1 VGVLKQVYFFM
12 NKKIFVSIASYRDP
26 ELPKTVG
33 DIISNAEHPELLRIV
48 VYEQNGP
55 DDPSIRDIYLEEQ
68 VLVLYD
74 HFSLAKGPNWARA
87 KIQKEY
93 CNEEYYLQIDSHMRC
108 IKNWDTI
115 LKHMLELVPEPAVLT
130 QYPPEYEID
139 QLYCKE
145 TSTSCSVMS
154 KTIDGLDPDKIRTG
168 LYVQGFG
175 PKDRFTR
182 IQSDLFSGHQK
193 DRRNFPYTSRAWSAC
208 FSFSKGSIVKDAP
221 YDPTFEHLF
230 FGEEL
235 DITLKLY
242 TRGYYFFSPHISVFY
257 TYFKRNYRR
266 TYWQDIPASD
276 REPLELRSR
285 IRLHKRIQENEIGLD
300 AFGTIRSIKDYMKF
314 AHIYSFVDCKMNPIA
329 KTFKRYTER
338 PLLK

>member
-1 VGVLKQVYFFM
+1 M
-12 NKKIFVSIASYRDP
+12 DKIFVSIASYRDS
-26 ELPKTVG
+26 ELPKTVA
-33 DIISNAEHPELLRIV
+33 DLISNAEHPELLRIV
-48 VYEQNGP
+48 VYEQNDP
-55 DDPSIRDIYLEEQ
+55 DDPSIFDVYPEKENCAK
-68 VLVLYD
+68 VLVLKD

-93 CNEEYYLQIDSHMRC
+93 KDEEYYLQIDSHMRC

-130 QYPPEYEID
+130 QYPPEYGKTE
-139 QLYCKE
+139 LYCKE
-145 TSTSCSVMS
+145 TAHTCTVYG
-154 KTIDGLDPDKIRTG
+154 KELDQIDPDKIRSG
-168 LYVQGFG
+168 LYIQGFG
-175 PKDRFTR
+175 LKDRFTR
-182 IQSDLFSGHQK
+182 IQSDLIHPQ
-193 DRRNFPYTSRAWSAC
+193 DRRNFPYTSKAWSAC
-208 FSFSKGSIVKDAP
+208 FSFSKGSIVSDAP

-266 TYWQDIPASD
+266 TYWQDIPNSE
-276 REPLELRSR
+276 REPLEEKSR
-285 IRLHKRIQENEIGLD
+285 HKLWKRILNNEIGPD
-300 AFGTIRSIKDYMKF
+300 GFGTVRTVKDYMKF
-314 AHIYSFVDCKMNPIA
+314 AQIESFLDSKLAPGA
-329 KTFKRYTER
+329 KAFRRYTDR